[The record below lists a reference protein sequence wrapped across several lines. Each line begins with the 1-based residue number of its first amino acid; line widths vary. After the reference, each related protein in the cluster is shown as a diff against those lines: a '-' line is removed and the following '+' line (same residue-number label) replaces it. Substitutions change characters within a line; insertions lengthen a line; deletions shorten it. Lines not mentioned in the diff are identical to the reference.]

1 MVSADVVVVGHTPP
15 EANFIDFDLVMHNV
29 FGART
34 DCTNFFSVF
43 AQPFAVLVAST
54 TPARLMQ
61 MADGGAPSAG
71 DGEQLREARSARMPT
86 PAQPR
91 MRGTSFAKYGLR
103 RMVAIRPPY
112 P

>member
-1 MVSADVVVVGHTPP
+1 MVSADEVLVGHTPP
-15 EANFIDFDLVMHNV
+15 IANFIDFDLVMHSV

-34 DCTNFFSVF
+34 DSTNFFSVF
-43 AQPFAVLVAST
+43 AQLFAVLVAST
-54 TPARLMQ
+54 TPVRLMQ

-91 MRGTSFAKYGLR
+91 RRGTSFAKCGLR
-103 RMVAIRPPY
+103 RVVAMRQPY

>member
-1 MVSADVVVVGHTPP
+1 MVSADEVLVGHTPLN
-15 EANFIDFDLVMHNV
+15 ANFIDFNLVIHNV

-34 DCTNFFSVF
+34 DSTNFFSVF
-43 AQPFAVLVAST
+43 VQLFDVLVAST

-61 MADGGAPSAG
+61 MAAGEAPSAG

-86 PAQPR
+86 AAHPR
-91 MRGTSFAKYGLR
+91 MRGTSFAKCGLR
-103 RMVAIRPPY
+103 GVVAISPPY

>member
-1 MVSADVVVVGHTPP
+1 
-15 EANFIDFDLVMHNV
+15 MHSV

-34 DCTNFFSVF
+34 ESTNFFSVF
-43 AQPFAVLVAST
+43 AQLFDLVVAST

-61 MADGGAPSAG
+61 MADGEAPSAG

-86 PAQPR
+86 PTQPR
-91 MRGTSFAKYGLR
+91 MRGTSFAKCGLA